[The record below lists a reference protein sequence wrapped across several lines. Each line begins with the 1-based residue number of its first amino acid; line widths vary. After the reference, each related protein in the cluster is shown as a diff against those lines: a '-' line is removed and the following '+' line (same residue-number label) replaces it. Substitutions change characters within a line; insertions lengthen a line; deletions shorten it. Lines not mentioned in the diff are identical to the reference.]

1 MPAVGAYAIEE
12 DPERTGVT
20 ATYARVR
27 EYDDDELEACNVTV
41 PEDEDDREDL
51 FCGPILNALDG
62 VLTITRVDGYSV
74 LGSFNFFAQ
83 GISVEA
89 PRRVISGDASGRF
102 EAVYERP
109 SLVVGRGL
117 DLR

>member
-1 MPAVGAYAIEE
+1 MRVPARRGFPRRMPGVLSMCCVQSMRPRYALAFVNPSVE
-12 DPERTGVT
+12 D
-20 ATYARVR
+20 
-27 EYDDDELEACNVTV
+27 
-41 PEDEDDREDL
+41 